1 MSRWERLRQEFIA
14 RGYGDRLLSDEPLA
28 RHTSFAIGG
37 PADLFIAARQPAE
50 LIEWVRLAWAEGAP
64 ALVIGSG
71 TNILV
76 ADAGVRG
83 LVIANECRSYDIA
96 ADHILVAQSGALLR
110 EVARATVE
118 RGLDGLAWA
127 VGVPGTLGGAVIGNA
142 GAYGGCMADVVVA
155 VQVLSLDG
163 QVQQLDQAALDYG
176 YRSSALKRL
185 AVSGPRPVVL
195 DATIQLKP
203 GERDELN
210 RQVQT
215 ITEQRKQRTPAGCCA
230 GSVFKRTLQYPAGFL
245 IEQAGLKGERIGG
258 AEISSK
264 HANFIMNVGD
274 ATAADVKALIELA
287 QERVW
292 AAFGERLDPE
302 IEFVGEWR

>member
-1 MSRWERLRQEFIA
+1 MSGLERLRQGLVD
-14 RGYGDRLLSDEPLA
+14 RGYGDRLMRDEPLS

-50 LIEWVRLAWAEGAP
+50 MVEWARLAWAEGVP
-64 ALVIGSG
+64 MLVIGSG

-83 LVIANECRSYDIA
+83 LVVANECRGYAINEQYVLA
-96 ADHILVAQSGALLR
+96 AQSGALLR

-118 RGLDGLAWA
+118 RGLAGLAWA
-127 VGVPGTLGGAVIGNA
+127 IGVPGTMGGAVIGNA
-142 GAYGGCMADVVVA
+142 GAYGGCMADVVMS
-155 VQVLSLDG
+155 VQVLSPDG
-163 QVQQLDQAALDYG
+163 QVRQLDRSALDYS
-176 YRSSALKRL
+176 YRNSALKRMP
-185 AVSGPRPVVL
+185 VSAPRPIVL
-195 DATIQLKP
+195 DATIQLQP
-203 GERDELN
+203 GDREELA
-210 RQVQT
+210 RQVQG
-215 ITEQRKQRTPAGCCA
+215 IAEQRKQRTPAGCCA

-258 AEISSK
+258 AEISPK
-264 HANFIMNVGD
+264 HANFIMNVGG

-292 AAFGERLDPE
+292 AAFGERLEPE